1 MAKIP
6 GYRPSPQAKA
16 ALDDAAVQRA
26 AQPGTVS
33 SSLNAMEMP
42 DVIGTEQQ
50 AVDAARTLSGVN
62 KKLRAARR
70 RKS

>member
-16 ALDDAAVQRA
+16 ALDDAAVQSA